1 VIARAWPRAWEPLV
15 AAAATALPHARSR
28 PRRAAAILDADGGVH
43 CGVSIQ
49 AIDPPGAS
57 LCAEQVAVASMCADG
72 ARAPIRLVVLSP
84 RVPER
89 PCGRCLQFLLE
100 FSESVEIRWGTP
112 EYQHG
117 RSTVER
123 LLPLAFRDYRGV

>member
-1 VIARAWPRAWEPLV
+1 MIPRAWPKVWEPLV
-15 AAAATALPHARSR
+15 AAADAALPHARGR

-49 AIDPPGAS
+49 GIQPPAAS
-57 LCAEQVAVASMCADG
+57 LCAEQVAIASMCADG
-72 ARAPIRLVVLSP
+72 ARAPIRLVILSL
-84 RVPER
+84 RVPEP

-100 FSESVEIRWGTP
+100 FGASVEIRWGTP
-112 EYQHG
+112 KHEHG